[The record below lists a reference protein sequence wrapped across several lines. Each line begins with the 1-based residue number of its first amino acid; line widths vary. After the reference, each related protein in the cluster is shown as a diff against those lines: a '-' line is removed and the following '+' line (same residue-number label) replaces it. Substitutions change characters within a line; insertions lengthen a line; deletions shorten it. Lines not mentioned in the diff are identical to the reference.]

1 MPELLPCQG
10 ALKDTGCVCVC
21 WPGTERSVCPRG
33 FGAKGD
39 EVPAGIVFEG
49 VVAGGKIGVKFEKS
63 GEWRARRDW
72 GVLLSGFYFD
82 FFFILSPSPLSVAVA
97 QPRSLPSTSAN
108 PGLTFC
114 VGVWTSSS
122 MAWGWSWDAP
132 EMGTSHFPSD

>member
-21 WPGTERSVCPRG
+21 CPGTERSVCPRA

-63 GEWRARRDW
+63 GEWKWRARRDW

-82 FFFILSPSPLSVAVA
+82 FFYPASFPSQCCSGTASGSPLHLGK
-97 QPRSLPSTSAN
+97 PRAHFLCWHVDELFH
-108 PGLTFC
+108 G
-114 VGVWTSSS
+114 
-122 MAWGWSWDAP
+122 
-132 EMGTSHFPSD
+132 MGMELGCS

>member
-21 WPGTERSVCPRG
+21 WPGTEQSVCPRG
-33 FGAKGD
+33 FGANGD
-39 EVPAGIVFEG
+39 EVPAGIVFGG

-82 FFFILSPSPLSVAVA
+82 SFYPFSFPSQCCSGTASGSPLH
-97 QPRSLPSTSAN
+97 LGK
-108 PGLTFC
+108 PGAHFLCWRLDELFH
-114 VGVWTSSS
+114 G
-122 MAWGWSWDAP
+122 
-132 EMGTSHFPSD
+132 MGMELGCS